1 MIRLFFLLLLLSSF
15 SVKTLGATYVFPV
28 SPRHTIL
35 YSPLHHT
42 YPAVDIFAPEGYNF
56 LAITD
61 GIVDVV
67 CRTDT
72 WIPTQNEAST
82 RGGLA
87 VAIIGDD
94 GLRYYGS
101 HLLSISPGITE
112 GVRVKA
118 GQVLGKI
125 GDTGNAK
132 PECPQL
138 HFGISRPTFPTDWK
152 IRRGEISPYL
162 FLVLLDPI
170 STSLPR

>member
-1 MIRLFFLLLLLSSF
+1 MTAQLSA
-15 SVKTLGATYVFPV
+15 GTYVFPV
-28 SPRHTIL
+28 SPQHTIL

-42 YPAVDIFAPEGYNF
+42 YPAVDIFAPAGYDF

-87 VAIIGDD
+87 VAILGDD
-94 GLRYYGS
+94 GVRYYGS
-101 HLLSISPGITE
+101 HLLSIAPGISE

-118 GQVLGKI
+118 GQILGKI

-138 HFGISRPTFPTDWK
+138 HFGISHPTYPDDWK
-152 IRRGEISPYL
+152 VRRGEVSPYL
-162 FLVLLDPI
+162 FLVLLQATTPEN
-170 STSLPR
+170 L